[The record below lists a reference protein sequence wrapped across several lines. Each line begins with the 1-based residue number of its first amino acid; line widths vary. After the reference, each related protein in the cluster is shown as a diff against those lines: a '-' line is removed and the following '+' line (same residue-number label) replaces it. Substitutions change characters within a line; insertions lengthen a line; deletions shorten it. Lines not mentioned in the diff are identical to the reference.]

1 MQSIMET
8 ILIAEDDELL
18 NKALADMLSQAGYT
32 VRQAY
37 DYAHAQKLL
46 REPVN
51 LLVADVG
58 LPDGTGVAL
67 CRQAKEEHN
76 IPVLFLTAR
85 DAETDIVYAFDHG
98 ADDYLVKPVS
108 MVILLKHVE
117 AVLRRSGRQDGA
129 REQFSYRDLRID
141 YLTKRVEVGGKPVHL
156 TPREYG
162 ILELLARNYKKVL
175 TKQMILEQVWDSQ
188 GNFVEENTLNVTLNR
203 LKKKIEPVPSEPI
216 YIKNV
221 FGLGYTLGE
230 A

>member
-1 MQSIMET
+1 MET

-67 CRQAKEEHN
+67 CRQAKE
-76 IPVLFLTAR
+76 
-85 DAETDIVYAFDHG
+85 
-98 ADDYLVKPVS
+98 
-108 MVILLKHVE
+108 E